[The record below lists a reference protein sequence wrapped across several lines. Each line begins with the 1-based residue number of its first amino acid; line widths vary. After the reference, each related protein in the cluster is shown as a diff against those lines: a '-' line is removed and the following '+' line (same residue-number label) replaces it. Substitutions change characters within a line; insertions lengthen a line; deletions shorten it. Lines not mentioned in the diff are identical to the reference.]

1 MKNLLIIALTTIFA
15 VNLFGNIAFA
25 EGRNAGPIA
34 YATVADD
41 GTIYSGTPNVSVA
54 WNALGAYEVTIA
66 DENYNFHS
74 YSTVV
79 TVNGSAPVIA
89 TVNSNNSISN
99 SRVSLKSTAKRLLSV
114 PVDCRFPSA

>member
-89 TVNSNNSISN
+89 TVNSNNNKLVIFLSD
-99 SRVSLKSTAKRLLSV
+99 LKGAKVQRSFQFV
-114 PVDCRFPSA
+114 VYKP